1 MNELHPSLGN
11 AIGHYTRG
19 TVCPTP
25 DSRRNGRVY
34 LPIYISRVTTG
45 RESDSMLRVSKSA
58 DPLPGDIE
66 ALQAMIV
73 AAWAE
78 RDTAIAE
85 RDVAIVDVARA
96 G

>member
-1 MNELHPSLGN
+1 
-11 AIGHYTRG
+11 
-19 TVCPTP
+19 
-25 DSRRNGRVY
+25 
-34 LPIYISRVTTG
+34 
-45 RESDSMLRVSKSA
+45 MLRVSKSA
-58 DPLPGDIE
+58 DPLPSDIE

-85 RDVAIVDVARA
+85 RHVAIVDVARA